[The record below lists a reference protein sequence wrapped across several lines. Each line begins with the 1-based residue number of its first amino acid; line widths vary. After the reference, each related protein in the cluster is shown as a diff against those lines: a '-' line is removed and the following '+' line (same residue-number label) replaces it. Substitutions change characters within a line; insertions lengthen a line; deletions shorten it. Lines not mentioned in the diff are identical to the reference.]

1 MADKGLKVFT
11 DYKNKILE
19 AFVSGDTPL
28 VRAIA
33 NNDVDFMSKHD
44 GAFDGTGVS
53 VCIMR
58 ITRK

>member
-1 MADKGLKVFT
+1 MNDVTNKRVLVTGGAKGLGAAIVET
-11 DYKNKILE
+11 
-19 AFVSGDTPL
+19 L
-28 VRAIA
+28 VQQGF
-33 NNDVDFMSKHD
+33 DVDFMSKHD